1 MFFVKRDTT
10 EKNLRMTLN
19 FGHTFAHAIEIKNN
33 YSKKFTHGEA
43 VLSGMILACKFSVY
57 RKLCSSKT
65 FDEIKNIYIQNNLD
79 YTYKKYSNKKEI
91 EIEQIEIVDNSHKHI
106 KHKSFSP
113 DKFHLHLKIKS
124 LYLNSLS
131 RVTAQ
136 KEVMK
141 VLKDELSNKIHA
153 LEISIEQ

>member
-1 MFFVKRDTT
+1 MNNFFED
-10 EKNLRMTLN
+10 
-19 FGHTFAHAIEIKNN
+19 II
-33 YSKKFTHGEA
+33 SK
-43 VLSGMILACKFSVY
+43 L
-57 RKLCSSKT
+57 
-65 FDEIKNIYIQNNLD
+65 
-79 YTYKKYSNKKEI
+79 KKEI
-91 EIEQIEIVDNSHKHI
+91 DIEQIEIVDNSHKHV

-113 DKFHLHLKIKS
+113 EKFHLHLKIKS

-141 VLKDELSNKIHA
+141 VLKNELSNKIHA

>member
-1 MFFVKRDTT
+1 MNNFFED
-10 EKNLRMTLN
+10 
-19 FGHTFAHAIEIKNN
+19 II
-33 YSKKFTHGEA
+33 SK
-43 VLSGMILACKFSVY
+43 L
-57 RKLCSSKT
+57 
-65 FDEIKNIYIQNNLD
+65 
-79 YTYKKYSNKKEI
+79 KKEI

-113 DKFHLHLKIKS
+113 DKFHLHLKIRS

>member
-1 MFFVKRDTT
+1 MNNFFED
-10 EKNLRMTLN
+10 
-19 FGHTFAHAIEIKNN
+19 II
-33 YSKKFTHGEA
+33 SK
-43 VLSGMILACKFSVY
+43 L
-57 RKLCSSKT
+57 
-65 FDEIKNIYIQNNLD
+65 
-79 YTYKKYSNKKEI
+79 KKEI
-91 EIEQIEIVDNSHKHI
+91 EIEQIEIVDNSYKHV

>member
-1 MFFVKRDTT
+1 MNNFFEDIIT
-10 EKNLRMTLN
+10 
-19 FGHTFAHAIEIKNN
+19 
-33 YSKKFTHGEA
+33 
-43 VLSGMILACKFSVY
+43 
-57 RKLCSSKT
+57 KL
-65 FDEIKNIYIQNNLD
+65 
-79 YTYKKYSNKKEI
+79 KKEI
-91 EIEQIEIVDNSHKHI
+91 EIEQIEIVDNSHKHV

-113 DKFHLHLKIKS
+113 DKFHLHLKIRS

>member
-1 MFFVKRDTT
+1 MNNFF
-10 EKNLRMTLN
+10 ENII
-19 FGHTFAHAIEIKNN
+19 A
-33 YSKKFTHGEA
+33 
-43 VLSGMILACKFSVY
+43 
-57 RKLCSSKT
+57 KL
-65 FDEIKNIYIQNNLD
+65 
-79 YTYKKYSNKKEI
+79 KKEI
-91 EIEQIEIVDNSHKHI
+91 EIEQIEIVDNSHKHV

-131 RVTAQ
+131 RVAAQ